1 MSPVNH
7 HHHNN
12 MTIYYNQQQAQQQA
26 QQQVYHFHRQ
36 QQQQQ
41 NTSPSLSHSKASRNS
56 SERLGQI
63 RAQLELARN
72 FYDDF
77 EFCPVQC
84 SSEVLEHRDRVQQRL
99 SPQSSPSTSPSMSSA
114 SSLGS
119 TTPPKSR
126 RAIPIIDPSNMAP
139 VSVPPQQY
147 SMMKNT
153 SPIFHQQQYMRG
165 VGNNRSHHHQQMNG
179 SYHDVLVQ

>member
-1 MSPVNH
+1 
-7 HHHNN
+7 
-12 MTIYYNQQQAQQQA
+12 MTIYYNQQQAQQQV
-26 QQQVYHFHRQ
+26 QQQAYQFHRQ
-36 QQQQQ
+36 QHH

-72 FYDDF
+72 FYDDY

-99 SPQSSPSTSPSMSSA
+99 SPQSSPSTSPSLSSA

-147 SMMKNT
+147 SMVKST

-165 VGNNRSHHHQQMNG
+165 GNTRPYQHQYMNG
-179 SYHDVLVQ
+179 SYNDVLVQ

>member
-1 MSPVNH
+1 
-7 HHHNN
+7 
-12 MTIYYNQQQAQQQA
+12 MTIYYNQQAHQQAQQQA
-26 QQQVYHFHRQ
+26 YHFHRQ
-36 QQQQQ
+36 QSQQH
-41 NTSPSLSHSKASRNS
+41 NTSPSLSHSKASRS
-56 SERLGQI
+56 SPERLGQI

-84 SSEVLEHRDRVQQRL
+84 SSEVLEHRDRIQQRL
-99 SPQSSPSTSPSMSSA
+99 SPQSSPSTSPSMSSV

-119 TTPPKSR
+119 ATPPKSR

-147 SMMKNT
+147 STMKNT
-153 SPIFHQQQYMRG
+153 SPIFHQQLYMRG
-165 VGNNRSHHHQQMNG
+165 GNARVHQHHQQQMNG
-179 SYHDVLVQ
+179 SFHDVLVQ

>member
-1 MSPVNH
+1 MSPVNQ
-7 HHHNN
+7 HHNN
-12 MTIYYNQQQAQQQA
+12 MTIYYNQQQAHQQA
-26 QQQVYHFHRQ
+26 YHFHRQ
-36 QQQQQ
+36 QVQQH
-41 NTSPSLSHSKASRNS
+41 NTSPSFSHSKAPRNS
-56 SERLGQI
+56 PERLGQI

-84 SSEVLEHRDRVQQRL
+84 SSEVLEHRDRIQQRL
-99 SPQSSPSTSPSMSSA
+99 SPQSSPSTSPSMTSA

-119 TTPPKSR
+119 TTPPKSK

-147 SMMKNT
+147 NTMKNT
-153 SPIFHQQQYMRG
+153 SPILHQQQYMLS
-165 VGNNRSHHHQQMNG
+165 GNTRSYHHHQQQMNG